1 MIDESFHA
9 DENDAASSSLSGRGS
24 RSWLAMCTLKVVM
37 VVGFADLSLQ
47 NGCDCPTAY
56 ILNVV
61 LFQLHNYISYI
72 KSFIRQHLKSR

>member
-24 RSWLAMCTLKVVM
+24 RSWLAMCTLNVVM

-47 NGCDCPTAY
+47 NGCDCPTAVF
-56 ILNVV
+56 LPPA
-61 LFQLHNYISYI
+61 
-72 KSFIRQHLKSR
+72 K